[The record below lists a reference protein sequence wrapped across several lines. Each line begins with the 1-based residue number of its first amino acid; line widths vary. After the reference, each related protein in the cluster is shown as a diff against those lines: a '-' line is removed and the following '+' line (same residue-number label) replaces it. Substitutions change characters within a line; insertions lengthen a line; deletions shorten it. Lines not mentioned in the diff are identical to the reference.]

1 MYRWFVGIC
10 ACLGLVSSSA
20 SAEEWPGWRGPRGD
34 GTVSGKLPVTWG
46 ADENVVWKTP
56 IPGKGH
62 SSPVIWKDRIF
73 LTTCLEKPEEK
84 PAGSKVDPN
93 PKDRLL
99 LCLDRKSGKILWERV
114 VQKSP
119 LEPKHSLNSY
129 ASSTPATDGT
139 HVWVTFQDASDAK
152 KPLTR
157 VYCYDFDGKL
167 AWEKTPGEFH
177 SRHGFCS
184 PPILYKNLVIVNG
197 DQDAVAWI
205 VGLDK
210 TTGKESWRADRPNRT
225 RSYCPPLLID
235 SKQGKQLVLS
245 GSKSVASYDPDTGK
259 QIWLIKGPTEQF
271 VASLVYQHNVLF
283 LTTGFPEYHLMGISP
298 DGQGDVT
305 KSAVVWHH
313 ANIGSA
319 NASYVPS
326 PIAHGDLFFVVS
338 DTGFAQCLDVKT
350 GEKIWKQRLGQ
361 HHSASPIVA
370 GGLLYF
376 PDDYG
381 ITWVLKPDRNFEVVA
396 KNNLKEE
403 IFASPAAHEGHL
415 FLRGANHF
423 YCIGK
428 K

>member
-1 MYRWFVGIC
+1 
-10 ACLGLVSSSA
+10 
-20 SAEEWPGWRGPRGD
+20 
-34 GTVSGKLPVTWG
+34 
-46 ADENVVWKTP
+46 
-56 IPGKGH
+56 
-62 SSPVIWKDRIF
+62 
-73 LTTCLEKPEEK
+73 
-84 PAGSKVDPN
+84 
-93 PKDRLL
+93 
-99 LCLDRKSGKILWERV
+99 
-114 VQKSP
+114 
-119 LEPKHSLNSY
+119 
-129 ASSTPATDGT
+129 
-139 HVWVTFQDASDAK
+139 
-152 KPLTR
+152 
-157 VYCYDFDGKL
+157 
-167 AWEKTPGEFH
+167 
-177 SRHGFCS
+177 
-184 PPILYKNLVIVNG
+184 
-197 DQDAVAWI
+197 
-205 VGLDK
+205 
-210 TTGKESWRADRPNRT
+210 
-225 RSYCPPLLID
+225 
-235 SKQGKQLVLS
+235 VLS